1 MAGKITASLTAMLT
15 NIKINMRILRTAIL
29 AVFVLSIAVTALAM
43 VAAHNPMLHMAHVVL
58 ISLTFLLI
66 ALYLVRSAEIASLRD
81 KRELTLRIA
90 MNPELAFVAHI
101 LSESPLFNVCAGV
114 MAKYGVYIRS
124 AQAMSALASCNCV
137 AVEGDVSAREG
148 YAATK
153 ATLEKMGVTLSDDAS
168 VCPVRITLGP
178 FMPGLESEADI
189 ALTRDK
195 IAYLLVVTYVSRLYA
210 RYSLLSRVLLI
221 CSVLC
226 VAGMIAA
233 SQFTYAAMIV
243 ALWPA
248 STLLIIR
255 RIERLTE
262 RLTFNSVANLKMH
275 AIHR

>member
-1 MAGKITASLTAMLT
+1 MLT
-15 NIKINMRILRTAIL
+15 NIKINMHLLRSSIF
-29 AVFVLSIAVTALAM
+29 AVFVLSIAVTVLSM
-43 VAAHNPMLHMAHVVL
+43 VSAHNPMLHLAHVVL

-66 ALYLVRSAEIASLRD
+66 ALYLLKSAEIASLRNS
-81 KRELTLRIA
+81 RELTLRIA

-101 LSESPLFNVCAGV
+101 PSESPLFNVCAGV

-243 ALWPA
+243 ALW
-248 STLLIIR
+248 STTTLLIVR
-255 RIERLTE
+255 RIERMTE
-262 RLTFNSVANLKMH
+262 RLTFDSVASQKIH
-275 AIHR
+275 ALHR